1 MDFTMILPILIGV
14 GGLFIVLKL
23 LALPMKLIIKLVI
36 NGLVGGLIIFIVNLV
51 GANFGFTIALNW
63 ITALIVGI
71 LGVPRSSNCCNIAIC
86 SINQQNIIRF
96 VEINQCY
103 VFIICY

>member
-14 GGLFIVLKL
+14 AILFIVLKL

-36 NGLVGGLIIFIVNLV
+36 NGLVGGVIIFVVNLI
-51 GANFGFTIALNW
+51 GANFGFAIDLNW

-71 LGVPRSSNCCNIAIC
+71 LGVPGVVIVTIL
-86 SINQQNIIRF
+86 QF
-96 VEINQCY
+96 VL
-103 VFIICY
+103 

>member
-14 GGLFIVLKL
+14 GILFIVLKL

-36 NGLVGGLIIFIVNLV
+36 NGIVGGILIFVVNLI
-51 GANFGFTIALNW
+51 GTNFGFMIDLNW

-71 LGVPRSSNCCNIAIC
+71 LGVPGVVIVAI
-86 SINQQNIIRF
+86 
-96 VEINQCY
+96 
-103 VFIICY
+103 

>member
-14 GGLFIVLKL
+14 AILFVVLKL

-36 NGLVGGLIIFIVNLV
+36 NGLVGGVIIFVINLI
-51 GANFGFTIALNW
+51 GASFGFAITLNW

-71 LGVPRSSNCCNIAIC
+71 LGIPGVVIVAIL
-86 SINQQNIIRF
+86 QF
-96 VEINQCY
+96 VI
-103 VFIICY
+103 

>member
-14 GGLFIVLKL
+14 GILFVVLKL

-36 NGLVGGLIIFIVNLV
+36 NGIVGGILIFVVNLI
-51 GANFGFTIALNW
+51 GANFGFMIDLNW

-71 LGVPRSSNCCNIAIC
+71 LGVPGVVIVGIL
-86 SINQQNIIRF
+86 Q
-96 VEINQCY
+96 
-103 VFIICY
+103 FII

>member
-14 GGLFIVLKL
+14 GILFVVLKL

-36 NGLVGGLIIFIVNLV
+36 NGIVGGILIFIVNLI
-51 GANFGFTIALNW
+51 GANFGFMIDLNW

-71 LGVPRSSNCCNIAIC
+71 LGVPGVVIVAIL
-86 SINQQNIIRF
+86 Q
-96 VEINQCY
+96 
-103 VFIICY
+103 FII

>member
-14 GGLFIVLKL
+14 GILFVVLKL

-36 NGLVGGLIIFIVNLV
+36 NGIVGGILIFIVNLI
-51 GANFGFTIALNW
+51 GANFGFMIDLNW

-71 LGVPRSSNCCNIAIC
+71 LGVPGVVIVAIL
-86 SINQQNIIRF
+86 QF
-96 VEINQCY
+96 VL
-103 VFIICY
+103 

>member
-14 GGLFIVLKL
+14 GVLFIVLKL

-36 NGLVGGLIIFIVNLV
+36 NGLIGGLIIFIVNLV
-51 GANFGFTIALNW
+51 GANFGFIINLNW

-71 LGVPRSSNCCNIAIC
+71 LGVPRRSNCCNTSIC
-86 SINQQNIIRF
+86 IIG
-96 VEINQCY
+96 NKK
-103 VFIICY
+103 

>member
-14 GGLFIVLKL
+14 AILFIVLKL

-36 NGLVGGLIIFIVNLV
+36 NGLVGGIIIFVVNLI
-51 GANFGFTIALNW
+51 GANVGFMINLNW

-71 LGVPRSSNCCNIAIC
+71 LGVPGVVIVAIL
-86 SINQQNIIRF
+86 QF
-96 VEINQCY
+96 VL
-103 VFIICY
+103 

>member
-14 GGLFIVLKL
+14 AVLFVVLKL

-36 NGLVGGLIIFIVNLV
+36 NGLVGGIIIFVVNLI
-51 GANFGFTIALNW
+51 GANFGFMINLDW

-71 LGVPRSSNCCNIAIC
+71 LGVPGVVIVTIL
-86 SINQQNIIRF
+86 QF
-96 VEINQCY
+96 VL
-103 VFIICY
+103 

>member
-14 GGLFIVLKL
+14 GILFIVLKL

-36 NGLVGGLIIFIVNLV
+36 NGIVGGILIFVVNLI
-51 GANFGFTIALNW
+51 GANFGFMIDLNW

-71 LGVPRSSNCCNIAIC
+71 LGVPGVVIVAIL
-86 SINQQNIIRF
+86 QF
-96 VEINQCY
+96 VL
-103 VFIICY
+103 

>member
-14 GGLFIVLKL
+14 GILFIVLKL

-36 NGLVGGLIIFIVNLV
+36 NGIVGGILIFIVNLI
-51 GANFGFTIALNW
+51 GANFGFMIDLNW

-71 LGVPRSSNCCNIAIC
+71 LGVPGVVIVAIL
-86 SINQQNIIRF
+86 QF
-96 VEINQCY
+96 VL
-103 VFIICY
+103 